1 VNDYPYPKDEFD
13 EPPAPGQPVGVHLP
27 RRGTWDRLRAFVI
40 VLVIAAVLAYGIVWW
55 FSTQTADKDDAAA
68 PTTTSAAPVDPTD
81 AATTD
86 EGAEEPTDEGTTPE
100 DSEEP
105 TDEPTDEE
113 TTEEADELDRSVAI
127 RVLNSTNVS
136 GLAATAADALVDD
149 GWSGAEAANFT
160 GTPPSVTSV
169 WYQSEEYADEAAAI
183 AESLGVEQTTLV
195 DSLVGPISVILR
207 PDYTG

>member
-1 VNDYPYPKDEFD
+1 MNDYPYPKDEFD

-40 VLVIAAVLAYGIVWW
+40 VLLIASLLAYGIVWW
-55 FSTQTADKDDAAA
+55 FSTQTTDKDDAAA
-68 PTTTSAAPVDPTD
+68 PTTTSAAPVEPTD

-86 EGAEEPTDEGTTPE
+86 EGA
-100 DSEEP
+100 EEP

-136 GLAATAADALVDD
+136 GLAGTAAGALVDD

-169 WYQSEEYADEAAAI
+169 WYQSEEYADEAEAI
-183 AESLGVEQTTLV
+183 AESLGVAEATLV
-195 DSLVGPISVILR
+195 DTLVGPISVILR
-207 PDYTG
+207 PDYAG

>member
-1 VNDYPYPKDEFD
+1 MNDYPYPKDEFD

-55 FSTQTADKDDAAA
+55 FSTQSTDKDDAAA
-68 PTTTSAAPVDPTD
+68 PTTTSAAPVEPTD

-86 EGAEEPTDEGTTPE
+86 EGA
-100 DSEEP
+100 EEP

-136 GLAATAADALVDD
+136 GLAGTAAGALVDD

-169 WYQSEEYADEAAAI
+169 WYQSEEYADEAEAI
-183 AESLGVEQTTLV
+183 AESLGVAEATLV
-195 DSLVGPISVILR
+195 DTLVGPVSVILR
-207 PDYTG
+207 PDYAG

>member
-1 VNDYPYPKDEFD
+1 MNDYPYPKDEFD

-40 VLVIAAVLAYGIVWW
+40 VLLIASLLAYGIVWW
-55 FSTQTADKDDAAA
+55 FSTQTTDKDDAAA
-68 PTTTSAAPVDPTD
+68 PTTSAAPVEPTD

-86 EGAEEPTDEGTTPE
+86 EGT
-100 DSEEP
+100 EEP

-127 RVLNSTNVS
+127 RVLNATNVS
-136 GLAATAADALVDD
+136 GLAGTAAGALVDD

-169 WYQSEEYADEAAAI
+169 WYQSEEYADEAEAI
-183 AESLGVEQTTLV
+183 AESLGVAEATLV
-195 DSLVGPISVILR
+195 DTLVGPISVILR
-207 PDYTG
+207 PDYAG

>member
-1 VNDYPYPKDEFD
+1 MNDYPYPKDEFD

-55 FSTQTADKDDAAA
+55 FSTQTTDKDDAAA
-68 PTTTSAAPVDPTD
+68 PTTTSAAPVEPTD

-86 EGAEEPTDEGTTPE
+86 EGA
-100 DSEEP
+100 EEP

-136 GLAATAADALVDD
+136 GLAGTAAGALVDD

-169 WYQSEEYADEAAAI
+169 WYQSEEYADEAEAI
-183 AESLGVEQTTLV
+183 AESLGVAEATLV
-195 DSLVGPISVILR
+195 DTLVGPVSVILR
-207 PDYTG
+207 PDYAG

>member
-40 VLVIAAVLAYGIVWW
+40 VLLIASLLAYGIVWW
-55 FSTQTADKDDAAA
+55 FSTQTTDKDDAAA
-68 PTTTSAAPVDPTD
+68 PTTTSAAPVEPTD

-86 EGAEEPTDEGTTPE
+86 EGA
-100 DSEEP
+100 EEP

-136 GLAATAADALVDD
+136 GLAGTAAGALVDD

-169 WYQSEEYADEAAAI
+169 WYQSEEYADEAEAI
-183 AESLGVEQTTLV
+183 AESLGVAEATLV
-195 DSLVGPISVILR
+195 DTLVGPISVILR
-207 PDYTG
+207 PDYAG

>member
-1 VNDYPYPKDEFD
+1 MNDYPYPKDEFD

-55 FSTQTADKDDAAA
+55 FSTQTTDKDDAAA
-68 PTTTSAAPVDPTD
+68 PTTTSAAPVEPTD

-86 EGAEEPTDEGTTPE
+86 EGA
-100 DSEEP
+100 EEP

-136 GLAATAADALVDD
+136 GLAGTAAGALVDD

-169 WYQSEEYADEAAAI
+169 WYQSEEYADEADAI
-183 AESLGVEQTTLV
+183 AESLGVAEATLV
-195 DSLVGPISVILR
+195 DTLVGPVSVILR
-207 PDYTG
+207 PDYAG